1 MKATADSSSRSVPIL
16 SADCLF
22 LVASVIA
29 ANACFCHFM
38 FGVLCFWLFVFG
50 GYLRQKALIL

>member
-16 SADCLF
+16 SVDCLF

-38 FGVLCFWLFVFG
+38 FGVLWLFIFW